1 MKTFELIETHHV
13 TYRMYKIRENCY
25 IPEFL
30 LNVCCDQDCNGEHQ
44 LLKTILDKSEPTSV
58 IFDIGATKSKFPS
71 FSTTHEFHLFDPS
84 FEHEPTVDYSRCK
97 VNTRA
102 INSTDYT
109 LDAYCEQNN
118 ISHIEFLK
126 IDTDGH
132 DLDVLRGASN
142 ILKNTKYI
150 QIEYDIFH
158 LFKKIKTSDLYEL
171 LKGFLIYK
179 ITATGL
185 KKVDAINEDYI
196 YSNYLF
202 TRHEF
207 SMEPLQLDCSFFTRM
222 FGDVPPESVKYAF
235 ENSREPF
242 GDGDCSININV
253 ALQNY
258 FSGYMKNFISGLPL
272 DTITRL

>member
-1 MKTFELIETHHV
+1 
-13 TYRMYKIRENCY
+13 MYKIRENCY
-25 IPEFL
+25 IPEIL
-30 LNVCCDQDCNGEHQ
+30 LNVCCNQDVNGEHQ
-44 LLKTILDKSEPTSV
+44 LLKTIISNSKPSSV

-71 FSTTHEFHLFDPS
+71 FSNTHEFHLFDPS
-84 FEHEPTVDYSRCK
+84 FEYEPTIDYSTCR

-102 INSTDYT
+102 LNSTDCT

-132 DLDVLRGASN
+132 DIDVLRGASKM
-142 ILKNTKYI
+142 LKNTKHI
-150 QIEYDIFH
+150 QIEYDIFY
-158 LFKKIKTSDLYEL
+158 LFKKLNVNDLYEL

-202 TRHEF
+202 TRNEF
-207 SMEPLQLDCSFFTRM
+207 SMEPLQLDCLFFSQM
-222 FGDVPPESVKYAF
+222 FQDLPFEYIKDAF
-235 ENSREPF
+235 ENSKQPF
-242 GDGDCSININV
+242 LEDKYSID
-253 ALQNY
+253 LQQYLQQY
-258 FSGYMKNFISGLPL
+258 FAGYMKTFISGLPL
-272 DTITRL
+272 DTIPRL